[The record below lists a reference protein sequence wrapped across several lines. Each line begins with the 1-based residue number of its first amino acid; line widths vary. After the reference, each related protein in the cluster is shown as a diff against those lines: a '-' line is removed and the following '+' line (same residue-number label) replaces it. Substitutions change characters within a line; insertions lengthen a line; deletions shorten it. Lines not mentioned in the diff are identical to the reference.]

1 MRCNWQIKL
10 ENKFNTN
17 NIEFVIY
24 LLMMYVIHNFH
35 ILQMLM
41 YLLRLGI
48 VTTLLSETLVS
59 GFTCASAFHVVA
71 SQVKDL
77 LGLSIQKRRG
87 LFSFVYVST
96 S

>member
-1 MRCNWQIKL
+1 MTI
-10 ENKFNTN
+10 
-17 NIEFVIY
+17 FVLNSSGVESASY
-24 LLMMYVIHNFH
+24 FLMMSIFNV
-35 ILQMLM
+35 LQILM
-41 YLLRLGI
+41 YLLRLGV

-96 S
+96 SAS